1 MPSILW
7 NPKFTAYAFWF
18 ELALNNVVE
27 MEAGTGLSQQR
38 PAFEWKNSITGSWLK

>member
-18 ELALNNVVE
+18 ELELNNVVE

-38 PAFEWKNSITGSWLK
+38 PAFKGKNSFTGSWLK

>member
-18 ELALNNVVE
+18 ELELNNVVE
-27 MEAGTGLSQQR
+27 KEAGTGSR
-38 PAFEWKNSITGSWLK
+38 IVTTEASI

>member
-18 ELALNNVVE
+18 ELELNNAVE
-27 MEAGTGLSQQR
+27 MEAGIGLSQR
-38 PAFEWKNSITGSWLK
+38 PALEWKNSLMGSWL

>member
-18 ELALNNVVE
+18 ELELNNVVE
-27 MEAGTGLSQQR
+27 MEVGIGLSQQR
-38 PAFEWKNSITGSWLK
+38 PAFEWKNSFTGSWLK